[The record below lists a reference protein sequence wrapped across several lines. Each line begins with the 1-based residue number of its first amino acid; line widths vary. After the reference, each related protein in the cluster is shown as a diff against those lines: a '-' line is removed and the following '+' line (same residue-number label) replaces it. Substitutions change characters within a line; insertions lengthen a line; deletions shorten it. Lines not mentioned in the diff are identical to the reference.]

1 MLIWGNQDVCFP
13 AVSGQPRSPAPSL
26 TSALWLAPV
35 LTSADH
41 QMCSLDHV
49 NTWICRPDLMSQ
61 LAVTLSI
68 RGFHRTDKVESGPH
82 KDPIVVLDRDT
93 HGSGVGSFSLSE
105 SIVSGD
111 EERAAFDIR
120 GKLFGAFTLIQVED
134 DPPARAEF
142 RFWFLPAGSGWF
154 HSSSPS
160 DLQRF
165 CWCIQGQS
173 DRPAFVIQLLLS
185 CCVDRKLNQRQSN

>member
-1 MLIWGNQDVCFP
+1 
-13 AVSGQPRSPAPSL
+13 
-26 TSALWLAPV
+26 
-35 LTSADH
+35 
-41 QMCSLDHV
+41 
-49 NTWICRPDLMSQ
+49 MSQ

-68 RGFHRTDKVESGPH
+68 RGFHRTDKAESGPH

-93 HGSGVGSFSLSE
+93 HGSGVGSFSLFE

-142 RFWFLPAGSGWF
+142 RF
-154 HSSSPS
+154 
-160 DLQRF
+160 
-165 CWCIQGQS
+165 
-173 DRPAFVIQLLLS
+173 
-185 CCVDRKLNQRQSN
+185 